1 MNSIT
6 LWNTENPKVASM
18 DFQNLRAF
26 MAVAEKN
33 SFSRA
38 ADQLHLTQ
46 PAISKRILALE
57 ANLNQRLFDRIGW
70 QLSLTEAGEC
80 LLPRARQILQL
91 IDQTRQALDDLS
103 GQVQGNLK
111 LVTSHHIGLHRLPR
125 VLREYKKTYP
135 EVKLN
140 ISFLNSHD
148 THQNILDGKGELG
161 ITTFEEHHNE
171 SLLTSDIWH
180 DTLHF
185 VVARDHPLLK
195 QKSVTLQDLTAYV
208 AILPDVRFY
217 TGRTVS
223 ELFEKQGLSLKL
235 DQDLSLDNLETL
247 KAMVSIGD
255 SWSVLPATML
265 DDRSVVSLNIKGVN
279 LSRRLVSIRHKER
292 TLSKAAQTFLHVL
305 EQHRDL

>member
-1 MNSIT
+1 
-6 LWNTENPKVASM
+6 M

-26 MAVAEKN
+26 VAVADNN

-38 ADQLHLTQ
+38 AVELHLTQ
-46 PAISKRILALE
+46 PAISKRILTLE
-57 ANLNQRLFDRIGW
+57 TDLRQRLFDRIGW

-125 VLREYKKTYP
+125 VLREYKKLHP
-135 EVKLN
+135 GVKLN
-140 ISFLNSHD
+140 VNFLNSQE
-148 THQNILDGKGELG
+148 THQNILEGKGELG
-161 ITTFEEHHNE
+161 ITTYEERAND
-171 SLLTSDIWH
+171 SLLVQDIWH

-195 QKSVTLQDLTAYV
+195 QKTVKLGDLTGYS

-223 ELFEKQGLSLKL
+223 ELFQQQGLTLKL
-235 DQDLSLDNLETL
+235 DQDLSIDNLETL

-265 DDRSVVSLNIKGVN
+265 DDRSVVALNIKDVA
-279 LSRRLVSIRHKER
+279 LSRRLVCIRHKDR
-292 TLSKAAQTFLHVL
+292 TLSKAAQAFLQVL
-305 EQHRDL
+305 ESHRD

>member
-1 MNSIT
+1 
-6 LWNTENPKVASM
+6 M
-18 DFQNLRAF
+18 DFQHLRAF
-26 MAVAEKN
+26 MAVAETN

-38 ADQLHLTQ
+38 ANKLHLTQ
-46 PAISKRILALE
+46 PAISKRILLLE

-70 QLSLTEAGEC
+70 Q
-80 LLPRARQILQL
+80 LQL

-125 VLREYKKTYP
+125 VLREYKKAYP
-135 EVKLN
+135 EVKLS
-140 ISFLNSHD
+140 ISFLNSQE
-148 THQNILDGKGELG
+148 THQNILEGKGELG
-161 ITTFEEHHNE
+161 ITTHETRHND
-171 SLLTSDIWH
+171 SLFTQDIWH

-185 VVARDHPLLK
+185 VVARDHPLLR
-195 QKSVTLQDLTAYV
+195 QPNVQLEDLTCYS

-223 ELFEKQGLSLKL
+223 ELFEHQGLSLKL
-235 DQDLSLDNLETL
+235 DQDLSIDNLETL

-265 DDRSVVSLNIKGVN
+265 DDRSVVTLNIKGVA

-292 TLSKAAQTFLHVL
+292 TLSKAAQAFLQVL
-305 EQHRDL
+305 DNHRA

>member
-1 MNSIT
+1 
-6 LWNTENPKVASM
+6 M

-26 MAVAEKN
+26 LAVADSN

-38 ADQLHLTQ
+38 AAQLHLTQ
-46 PAISKRILALE
+46 PAISKRINNLE
-57 ANLNQRLFDRIGW
+57 SDLNQRLFDRVGW

-91 IDQTRQALDDLS
+91 VQQSRQALDDLS

-125 VLREYKKTYP
+125 VLREYKKAYP
-135 EVKLN
+135 SVKLS
-140 ISFLNSHD
+140 ISFMNSQE
-148 THQNILDGKGELG
+148 THQHILEGNGELG
-161 ITTFEEHHNE
+161 ITTFEERAND
-171 SLLTSDIWH
+171 SLLVDDIWQ

-185 VVARDHPLLK
+185 VVARDHPLL
-195 QKSVTLQDLTAYV
+195 QAKSVKLADLCAYP

-223 ELFEKQGLSLKL
+223 QLFTKQGLELNV
-235 DQDLSLDNLETL
+235 DQDLSIDNLETL

-265 DDRSVVSLNIKGVN
+265 DNRTVEALDIKGVN
-279 LSRRLVSIRHKER
+279 LGRRLVSIRHKER
-292 TLSKAAQTFLHVL
+292 TLSKAAQAFLQVL
-305 EQHRDL
+305 EGHKE

>member
-1 MNSIT
+1 
-6 LWNTENPKVASM
+6 M
-18 DFQNLRAF
+18 DIQNLRAF
-26 MAVAEKN
+26 TAVADTN

-38 ADQLHLTQ
+38 ADKLHLTQ
-46 PAISKRILALE
+46 PAISKRILNLE
-57 ANLNQRLFDRIGW
+57 ADLKVRLFDRIGW

-91 IDQTRQALDDLS
+91 IDQARQTLDDLS

-125 VLREYKKTYP
+125 VLREYKQLYP

-140 ISFLNSHD
+140 ISFLNSQQ
-148 THQNILDGKGELG
+148 THQNILEGKGELG
-161 ITTFEEHHNE
+161 ITTHEDRAND
-171 SLLTSDIWH
+171 SLLIEDIWL
-180 DTLHF
+180 DSLHF
-185 VVARDHPLLK
+185 VVARDHPLLL
-195 QKSVTLQDLTAYV
+195 QHNVSLQDLTQYF

-223 ELFEKQGLSLKL
+223 ELFEQQGLALKL
-235 DQDLSLDNLETL
+235 DQDLSIDNLETL

-265 DDRSVVSLNIKGVN
+265 DDRSVAVLNIKGVA
-279 LSRRLVSIRHKER
+279 LTRRLVCIRHKER
-292 TLSKAAQTFLHVL
+292 TLSKAAQAFLKVL
-305 EQHRDL
+305 EKHKDAAKQAKPARSA

>member
-1 MNSIT
+1 
-6 LWNTENPKVASM
+6 M

-26 MAVAEKN
+26 VAVADNN

-38 ADQLHLTQ
+38 AAGLHLTQ
-46 PAISKRILALE
+46 PAISKRILTLE
-57 ANLNQRLFDRIGW
+57 ADLNQRLFDRIGW

-91 IDQTRQALDDLS
+91 IEQTRQALDDLS

-125 VLREYKKTYP
+125 VLREYKKLHP
-135 EVKLN
+135 GVKLN
-140 ISFLNSHD
+140 VNFLNSQE
-148 THQNILDGKGELG
+148 THQNILEGKGELG
-161 ITTFEEHHNE
+161 ITTYEERANDA
-171 SLLTSDIWH
+171 LLTQDIWH

-195 QKSVTLQDLTAYV
+195 QKTVKLRELTAYT

-223 ELFEKQGLSLKL
+223 ELFQQQGLTLKL
-235 DQDLSLDNLETL
+235 DQDLSIDNLETL

-265 DDRSVVSLNIKGVN
+265 DDRSVVALNIKDVA
-279 LSRRLVSIRHKER
+279 LSRRLVCIRHKDR
-292 TLSKAAQTFLHVL
+292 TLSKAAQAFLQVL
-305 EQHRDL
+305 ETHRD

>member
-1 MNSIT
+1 
-6 LWNTENPKVASM
+6 M

-26 MAVAEKN
+26 VAVADNN

-38 ADQLHLTQ
+38 AAELHLTQ
-46 PAISKRILALE
+46 PAISKRILTLE
-57 ANLNQRLFDRIGW
+57 AALSQRLFDRIGW
-70 QLSLTEAGEC
+70 QLGLTEAGEC

-91 IDQTRQALDDLS
+91 IEQTRQALDDLS

-125 VLREYKKTYP
+125 VLREYKKLHP
-135 EVKLN
+135 GVKLN
-140 ISFLNSHD
+140 VNFLNSQE
-148 THQNILDGKGELG
+148 THQNILEGKGELG
-161 ITTFEEHHNE
+161 ITTYEERANDA
-171 SLLTSDIWH
+171 LLTQDIWH

-195 QKSVTLQDLTAYV
+195 QKTVKLRQLTDYT

-223 ELFEKQGLSLKL
+223 ELFQQQGLTLKL
-235 DQDLSLDNLETL
+235 DQDLSIDNLETL

-265 DDRSVVSLNIKGVN
+265 DDRSVVALNIKGVA
-279 LSRRLVSIRHKER
+279 LSRRLVCIRHKDR
-292 TLSKAAQTFLHVL
+292 TLSKAAQAFLQVL
-305 EQHRDL
+305 ETHRD

>member
-1 MNSIT
+1 
-6 LWNTENPKVASM
+6 M
-18 DFQNLRAF
+18 DFQHLRAF
-26 MAVAEKN
+26 MAVAETN

-38 ADQLHLTQ
+38 ANKLHLTQ
-46 PAISKRILALE
+46 PAISKRILLLE

-125 VLREYKKTYP
+125 VLREYKKAYP
-135 EVKLN
+135 EVKLS
-140 ISFLNSHD
+140 ISFLNSQE
-148 THQNILDGKGELG
+148 THQNILEGKGELG
-161 ITTFEEHHNE
+161 ITTHETRHND
-171 SLLTSDIWH
+171 SLFTQDIWH

-185 VVARDHPLLK
+185 VVARDHPLLR
-195 QKSVTLQDLTAYV
+195 QPNVQLEDLTCYS

-223 ELFEKQGLSLKL
+223 ELFEHQGLSLKL
-235 DQDLSLDNLETL
+235 DQDLSIDNLETL

-265 DDRSVVSLNIKGVN
+265 DDRSVVTLNIKGVA

-292 TLSKAAQTFLHVL
+292 TLSKAAQAFLQVL
-305 EQHRDL
+305 DNHRA

>member
-1 MNSIT
+1 
-6 LWNTENPKVASM
+6 M
-18 DFQNLRAF
+18 DLQNLRAF
-26 MAVAEKN
+26 TAVADTN

-38 ADQLHLTQ
+38 ADKLHLTQ
-46 PAISKRILALE
+46 PAISKRILNLE
-57 ANLNQRLFDRIGW
+57 TDLKARLFDRIGW

-125 VLREYKKTYP
+125 VLREYKQLYP

-140 ISFLNSHD
+140 ISFLNSQE
-148 THQNILDGKGELG
+148 THQNILEGKGELG
-161 ITTFEEHHNE
+161 ITTHEDRASE
-171 SLLTSDIWH
+171 SLLTEDIWL
-180 DTLHF
+180 DSLHF
-185 VVARDHPLLK
+185 VVARDHPLLR
-195 QKSVTLQDLTAYV
+195 QKSVSLQDLTQYF

-223 ELFEKQGLSLKL
+223 ELFEQQHLVLKL
-235 DQDLSLDNLETL
+235 DQDLSVDNLETL

-265 DDRSVVSLNIKGVN
+265 DDRSVVALDIKGVA
-279 LSRRLVSIRHKER
+279 LTRRLVCIRHKER
-292 TLSKAAQTFLHVL
+292 TLSKAAQAFLKVL
-305 EQHRDL
+305 EKHRDPENTRNAR

>member
-1 MNSIT
+1 
-6 LWNTENPKVASM
+6 M

-26 MAVAEKN
+26 VAVADNN

-38 ADQLHLTQ
+38 AAGLHLTQ
-46 PAISKRILALE
+46 PAISKRILTLE
-57 ANLNQRLFDRIGW
+57 ADLNQRLFDRIGW

-91 IDQTRQALDDLS
+91 IEQTRQALDDLS

-125 VLREYKKTYP
+125 VLREYKKLHP
-135 EVKLN
+135 GVKLN
-140 ISFLNSHD
+140 VNFLNSQE
-148 THQNILDGKGELG
+148 THQNILEGKGELG
-161 ITTFEEHHNE
+161 ITTYEERANDA
-171 SLLTSDIWH
+171 LLTQDIWH

-195 QKSVTLQDLTAYV
+195 QKNVKLHELTGYA

-223 ELFEKQGLSLKL
+223 ELFQQQGLTLKL
-235 DQDLSLDNLETL
+235 DQDLSIDNLETL

-265 DDRSVVSLNIKGVN
+265 DDRSVVALNIRDVA
-279 LSRRLVSIRHKER
+279 LSRRLVCIRHKDR
-292 TLSKAAQTFLHVL
+292 TLSKAVQTFLKVL
-305 EQHRDL
+305 EAHRD

>member
-1 MNSIT
+1 
-6 LWNTENPKVASM
+6 M

-26 MAVAEKN
+26 VAVADNN

-38 ADQLHLTQ
+38 AAGLHLTQ
-46 PAISKRILALE
+46 PAISKRILTLE
-57 ANLNQRLFDRIGW
+57 ADLNQRLFDRIGW

-91 IDQTRQALDDLS
+91 IEQTRQALDDLS

-125 VLREYKKTYP
+125 VLREYKKLHP
-135 EVKLN
+135 GVKLN
-140 ISFLNSHD
+140 VNFLNSQE
-148 THQNILDGKGELG
+148 THQNILEGKGELG
-161 ITTFEEHHNE
+161 ITTYEERANDA
-171 SLLTSDIWH
+171 LLTQDIWH

-185 VVARDHPLLK
+185 VVARDHLLLK
-195 QKSVTLQDLTAYV
+195 QKTVKLRELTAYT

-223 ELFEKQGLSLKL
+223 ELFQQQGLTLKL
-235 DQDLSLDNLETL
+235 DQDLSIDNLETL

-265 DDRSVVSLNIKGVN
+265 DDRSVVALNIKDVA
-279 LSRRLVSIRHKER
+279 LSRRLVCIRHKDR
-292 TLSKAAQTFLHVL
+292 TLSKAAQAFLQVL
-305 EQHRDL
+305 ETHRD

>member
-1 MNSIT
+1 
-6 LWNTENPKVASM
+6 M

-26 MAVAEKN
+26 VAVADKN

-46 PAISKRILALE
+46 PAISKRILTLE
-57 ANLNQRLFDRIGW
+57 ADLNQRLFDRIGW
-70 QLSLTEAGEC
+70 QLALTEAGEC

-91 IDQTRQALDDLS
+91 IEQTRQALDDLS

-135 EVKLN
+135 DVKLS
-140 ISFLNSHD
+140 ISFLNSQD
-148 THQNILDGKGELG
+148 THQNILEGKGELG
-161 ITTFEEHHNE
+161 ITTYEEHAND
-171 SLLTSDIWH
+171 SLLTQDIWH

-195 QKSVTLQDLTAYV
+195 QKNVKLSDLTSYT

-223 ELFEKQGLSLKL
+223 QLFEQQGLTLKL
-235 DQDLSLDNLETL
+235 DQDMSIDNLETL

-265 DDRSVVSLNIKGVN
+265 DERSVVALNIKSVTLN
-279 LSRRLVSIRHKER
+279 RRLVCIRHKER
-292 TLSKAAQTFLHVL
+292 TLSKAAQTFLKVL
-305 EQHRDL
+305 EAHRD